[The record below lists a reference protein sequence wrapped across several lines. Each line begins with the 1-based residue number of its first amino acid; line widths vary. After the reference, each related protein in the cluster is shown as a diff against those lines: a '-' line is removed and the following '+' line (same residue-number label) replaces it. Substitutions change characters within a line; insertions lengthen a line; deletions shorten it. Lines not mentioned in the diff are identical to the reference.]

1 MSPGWGQ
8 KRALARLKARHYEAA
23 TTGRRTDG
31 WSRRHTDANAAASG
45 ATLANLRAQA
55 RDLTR
60 NNPWARNALRVIA
73 NDVVGW
79 GIRAKAKGRDA
90 DVFAALWKQWAE
102 TKQCD
107 ANGRNNF
114 YGLQWL
120 VMRTVAESG
129 ECLIRLRKR
138 RIEDGLAIPM
148 QLQVLEPDYIDTG
161 KDGIRGEAGGM
172 IVQGIEH
179 DALGRRAAYWL
190 FDQHPGSVSSLVH
203 PVSRRIPAAAVIHVF
218 DQERPGQVRGPSWFA
233 SVDVRLHEFDE
244 YEDATLMKQK
254 IASCMAAFVTDL
266 DGQGTALGQGGTDR
280 ATGLP
285 TDTFEPG
292 MIMNLPPGKQVTVAQ
307 PPAVNDHQSFS
318 AMSLRGAAAGVGV
331 TYESLTG
338 DYSNVNYSSARMG
351 RNVYAANVNHWR
363 WMMLVPQF
371 CEEVW
376 AWAVAVASI
385 AGPPLELEPATWTPS
400 PLPMLDPEKE
410 SAAATKAVRS
420 GQMTHDEMVREQG
433 YDPDEFWAEY
443 AAGVKR
449 LAALGIVLDSDPTKM
464 SQGGQPHPS
473 APAAAP
479 ASASGAKPAQ
489 KKPAPEQSDDDE
501 PEIEVVIDED
511 DHDTADDKKSG
522 GDKPGDKAAAAE
534 EVKRFAYHQPFMKVK
549 EIRQDI
555 DLDPNVKD
563 SELFAGEWLAKY
575 GGKSTNGG
583 DDSGGE
589 GSADA

>member
-1 MSPGWGQ
+1 MSPAWGQ
-8 KRALARLKARHYEAA
+8 KRALARLMARHYEAA
-23 TTGRRTDG
+23 ATGRRTDG
-31 WSRRHTDANAAASG
+31 WTRRHTDANSAASG
-45 ATLANLRAQA
+45 VTLANLRAQA

-60 NNPWARNALRVIA
+60 NNPWARNGLRLIA

-79 GIRAKAKGRDA
+79 GIRPKANGRDA
-90 DVFAALWKQWAE
+90 DVFAELWKQWAG

-107 ANGRNNF
+107 AAGRNNF

-138 RIEDGLAIPM
+138 RTEDGLAIPM
-148 QLQVLEPDYIDTG
+148 QLQVLEPDHIDTD
-161 KDGIRGEAGGM
+161 KDGIKGEAGGM
-172 IVQGIEH
+172 IIQGIEH

-190 FDQHPGSVSSLVH
+190 FDHHPGSSSTFVS
-203 PVSRRIPAAAVIHVF
+203 PVSRRIPAAGVIHVF

-244 YEDATLMKQK
+244 YEGATLMKQK

-266 DGQGTALGQGGTDR
+266 DGQGTSLGENGTDPK
-280 ATGLP
+280 TGVG
-285 TDTFEPG
+285 TDTLEPG
-292 MIMNLPPGKQVTVAQ
+292 MILNLPAGKQVTVAQ

-318 AMSLRGAAAGVGV
+318 AMSLRGVAAGIGT
-331 TYESLTG
+331 TYEALTG
-338 DYSNVNYSSARMG
+338 DWSGVNYSSARMG

-363 WMMLVPQF
+363 WMMLIPQF

-376 AWAVAVASI
+376 TWAVAVASI
-385 AGPPLELEPATWTPS
+385 AGPQLELGPATWTPS

-449 LAALGIVLDSDPTKM
+449 LRELGVVLDSDPSRM
-464 SQGGQPHPS
+464 SQGGQLHPIAS
-473 APAAAP
+473 DAAP
-479 ASASGAKPAQ
+479 TS
-489 KKPAPEQSDDDE
+489 SDEDD
-501 PEIEVVIDED
+501 PEIEIVVDDGED
-511 DHDTADDKKSG
+511 ASSG
-522 GDKPGDKAAAAE
+522 D
-534 EVKRFAYHQPFMKVK
+534 
-549 EIRQDI
+549 
-555 DLDPNVKD
+555 
-563 SELFAGEWLAKY
+563 
-575 GGKSTNGG
+575 G
-583 DDSGGE
+583 DDPT
-589 GSADA
+589 DA